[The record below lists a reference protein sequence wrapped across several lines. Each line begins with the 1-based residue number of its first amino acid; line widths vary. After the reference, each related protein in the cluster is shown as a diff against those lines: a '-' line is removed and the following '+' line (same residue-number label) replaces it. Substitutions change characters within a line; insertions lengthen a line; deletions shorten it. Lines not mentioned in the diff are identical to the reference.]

1 MHPDNT
7 GPIIAAA
14 RRRHELTRSKAI
26 QALREL
32 DRTGAPVT
40 FAAIADTAGVSR
52 SWLYAQDDLRQE
64 ITRLRDAT
72 RRAAPN
78 PAIPTS
84 QRASDTSLRH
94 RLEAAHH
101 QIRQLREERDKLR
114 HNSPEPWA
122 TNATPAGP
130 PTSHHHDRPEH
141 HPSITIPPL
150 RRKIQTSLRP
160 PRSHP

>member
-1 MHPDNT
+1 MRPDNT
-7 GPIIAAA
+7 VPIIAAA

-32 DRTGAPVT
+32 DRTGARVT

-72 RRAAPN
+72 RRAPHPPI
-78 PAIPTS
+78 PAT

-94 RLEAAHH
+94 HVSDGSRDAAVAVGP
-101 QIRQLREERDKLR
+101 R
-114 HNSPEPWA
+114 H
-122 TNATPAGP
+122 
-130 PTSHHHDRPEH
+130 
-141 HPSITIPPL
+141 
-150 RRKIQTSLRP
+150 
-160 PRSHP
+160 

>member
-1 MHPDNT
+1 MRPDNT
-7 GPIIAAA
+7 APIIAAA

-32 DRTGAPVT
+32 DHTGVAVT
-40 FAAIADTAGVSR
+40 FAAIAGVSR

-72 RRAAPN
+72 RRAPH
-78 PAIPTS
+78 PPIPTS

-101 QIRQLREERDKLR
+101 QIRQLRDERDKLR
-114 HNSPEPWA
+114 HQLA
-122 TNATPAGP
+122 RALGDQRR
-130 PTSHHHDRPEH
+130 TSRTDHQA
-141 HPSITIPPL
+141 PS
-150 RRKIQTSLRP
+150 
-160 PRSHP
+160 

>member
-1 MHPDNT
+1 MRPDNT
-7 GPIIAAA
+7 APIIAAA

-32 DRTGAPVT
+32 DRAGAAVT

-72 RRAAPN
+72 RRPH
-78 PAIPTS
+78 PPIPTT

-94 RLEAAHH
+94 RLEVATD
-101 QIRQLREERDKLR
+101 QIRQLRDERDKLR
-114 HNSPEPWA
+114 HQLARALGDQRHTSRSA
-122 TNATPAGP
+122 DHQAP
-130 PTSHHHDRPEH
+130 P
-141 HPSITIPPL
+141 
-150 RRKIQTSLRP
+150 
-160 PRSHP
+160 